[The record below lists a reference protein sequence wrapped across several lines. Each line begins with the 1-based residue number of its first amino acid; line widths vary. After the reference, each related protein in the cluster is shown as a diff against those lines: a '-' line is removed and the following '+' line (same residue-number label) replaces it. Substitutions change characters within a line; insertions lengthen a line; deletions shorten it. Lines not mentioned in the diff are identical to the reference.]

1 MALPTVNSLGECADY
16 YKTVEP
22 FLPQLYDLPTRVLD
36 NISDG
41 DALLKLYL
49 ETNPL
54 ISAGAFSLFISCV
67 FFVAAEFN
75 RNFSQVDRAWSILPA
90 IYNAHFAIWA
100 RLSGAAHQRN
110 DLITLFTV
118 IWSVR
123 SIPTEDH
130 GARLTS
136 DVYRRG

>member
-1 MALPTVNSLGECADY
+1 MALPNVNSLEECADY

-22 FLPQLYDLPTRVLD
+22 FFPQLYDLPTKVLA
-36 NISDG
+36 NLSDG
-41 DALLKLYL
+41 DALLRLYI

-54 ISAGAFSLFISCV
+54 VSGGAFSLLLACI

-90 IYNAHFAIWA
+90 VYNAHFAIWA
-100 RLSGAAHQRN
+100 RLSGDAHQRN
-110 DLITLFTV
+110 DLIALFTV

-123 SIPTEDH
+123 SD
-130 GARLTS
+130 L
-136 DVYRRG
+136 DRGSWGRG